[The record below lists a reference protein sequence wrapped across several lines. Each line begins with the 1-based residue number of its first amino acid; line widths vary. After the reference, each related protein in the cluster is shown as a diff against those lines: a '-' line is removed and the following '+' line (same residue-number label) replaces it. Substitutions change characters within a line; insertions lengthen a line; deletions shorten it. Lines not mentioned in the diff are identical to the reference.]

1 MEKKKEGFDYES
13 LKKKTLEQFRSGK
26 SLYGKGGAFAPL
38 LKEFLEAA
46 LQAELDDH
54 LQTEEEDR
62 SNRKNG
68 YTTKQLKTD
77 SGTIELDTPR
87 DRNSD
92 FAPQIVRKRETILAE
107 SLETK
112 IIALYGLGMSFRD
125 ISAHI
130 KDMYDTEISATTLSS
145 ITDKVIPLVK
155 QWQARP
161 LEALYCMVWLDG
173 MHYKVKDEGRVQI
186 RCVYNILGITSEGRK
201 EVLGMYVSESEGAN
215 FWLSVL
221 TDLQNRGV
229 EDMLIASIDNLKGFA
244 EAIQT
249 VFPKTEVQSCIVHQI
264 RNSLKYVASKDQ
276 KAFMKDLKPVYQAI
290 SREEAETNLEALE
303 KIWGKKYPVVLAS
316 WQRNWEKLT
325 TYFKYPA
332 DIRRLIYT
340 TNTIEGYHR
349 QIRKVTKTKGAFTS
363 DMALLK
369 LMYLATRNI
378 EKKWTMPLPNW
389 SITVSQLSIIFGAE
403 RLKLT
408 I

>member
-1 MEKKKEGFDYES
+1 MEKKKEAFDYEA

-54 LQTEEEDR
+54 LDGEEPQEY
-62 SNRKNG
+62 NRKNG

-87 DRNSD
+87 DRNSQ
-92 FAPQIVRKRETILAE
+92 FTPQIVRKRETILAE

-112 IIALYGLGMSFRD
+112 IIALYGRGMSFRD

-130 KDMYDTEISATTLSS
+130 KDMYDTDISATTLST
-145 ITDKVIPLVK
+145 ITDKVIPLVRE
-155 QWQARP
+155 WQARP

-173 MHYKVKDEGRVQI
+173 MHYKVKEEGRVQS
-186 RCVYNILGITSEGRK
+186 RCVYNILGITAEGRK
-201 EVLGMYVSESEGAN
+201 EVLGMYVSQSEGAN

-221 TDLQNRGV
+221 TDLQSRGV

-244 EAIQT
+244 EAIVT

-276 KAFMKDLKPVYQAI
+276 KAFMKELKPVYQAV
-290 SREEAETNLEALE
+290 SKEEAQTALE
-303 KIWGKKYPVVLAS
+303 TLEQSWGRKYPVVLSS

-332 DIRRLIYT
+332 DIRRMIYT

-378 EKKWTMPLPNW
+378 EKKWTMPLQNW
-389 SITVSQLSIIFGAE
+389 SITVSQLSIIFGE
-403 RLKLT
+403 QRVKLT

>member
-1 MEKKKEGFDYES
+1 MEKKKEVFDYEA

-38 LKEFLEAA
+38 LKDFLEAA

-54 LQTEEEDR
+54 LNGEEPDEN
-62 SNRKNG
+62 NRKNG
-68 YTTKQLKTD
+68 YTSKRLKTD

-87 DRNSD
+87 DRNSE
-92 FAPQIVRKRETILAE
+92 FVPQIVRKRETILAE

-112 IIALYGLGMSFRD
+112 IIALYGRGMSFRD

-130 KDMYDTEISATTLSS
+130 KEMYDTDISATTLSA
-145 ITDKVIPLVK
+145 ITDKVIPVVK
-155 QWQARP
+155 EWQARP

-173 MHYKVKDEGRVQI
+173 MHYKVKEEGRVQS
-186 RCVYNILGITSEGRK
+186 RCVYNILGITAEGRK

-276 KAFMKDLKPVYQAI
+276 KAFMKDLKPVYQAV
-290 SREEAETNLEALE
+290 SKEEAETNLEKLE
-303 KIWGKKYPVVLAS
+303 QSWGKKYPVVLSS

-332 DIRRLIYT
+332 DIRRMIYT

-378 EKKWTMPLPNW
+378 EKKWTMPLQNW
-389 SITVSQLSIIFGAE
+389 SITVSQLSIIFGE
-403 RLKLT
+403 QRVKLT
-408 I
+408 L

>member
-1 MEKKKEGFDYES
+1 MEKKKEVFDYEA

-38 LKEFLEAA
+38 LKDFLEAA

-54 LQTEEEDR
+54 LDGEEPDEN
-62 SNRKNG
+62 NRKNG
-68 YTTKQLKTD
+68 YTSKQLKTD

-87 DRNSD
+87 DRNSE

-112 IIALYGLGMSFRD
+112 IIALYGRGMSFRD

-130 KDMYDTEISATTLSS
+130 KDMYDTDISATTLSS

-155 QWQARP
+155 EWQARP

-173 MHYKVKDEGRVQI
+173 MHYKVKQEGRVQS
-186 RCVYNILGITSEGRK
+186 RCVYNILGITVEGRK

-264 RNSLKYVASKDQ
+264 RNSLKYVASKD
-276 KAFMKDLKPVYQAI
+276 
-290 SREEAETNLEALE
+290 
-303 KIWGKKYPVVLAS
+303 
-316 WQRNWEKLT
+316 
-325 TYFKYPA
+325 
-332 DIRRLIYT
+332 
-340 TNTIEGYHR
+340 
-349 QIRKVTKTKGAFTS
+349 
-363 DMALLK
+363 
-369 LMYLATRNI
+369 
-378 EKKWTMPLPNW
+378 
-389 SITVSQLSIIFGAE
+389 
-403 RLKLT
+403 
-408 I
+408 

>member
-1 MEKKKEGFDYES
+1 MEKKKEVFDYEA

-38 LKEFLEAA
+38 LKDFLEAA

-54 LQTEEEDR
+54 LKGEEPDEN
-62 SNRKNG
+62 NRKNG
-68 YTTKQLKTD
+68 YTSKQLKTD

-87 DRNSD
+87 DRNSE
-92 FAPQIVRKRETILAE
+92 FVPQIVRKRETILAE

-112 IIALYGLGMSFRD
+112 IIALYGRGMSFRD

-130 KDMYDTEISATTLSS
+130 KEMYDTDISATTLSS

-155 QWQARP
+155 EWQARP

-173 MHYKVKDEGRVQI
+173 MHYKVKQEGRMQA
-186 RCVYNILGITSEGRK
+186 RCVYNILGITAEGRK

-276 KAFMKDLKPVYQAI
+276 KAFMKDLN
-290 SREEAETNLEALE
+290 RCT
-303 KIWGKKYPVVLAS
+303 
-316 WQRNWEKLT
+316 
-325 TYFKYPA
+325 
-332 DIRRLIYT
+332 
-340 TNTIEGYHR
+340 R
-349 QIRKVTKTKGAFTS
+349 Q
-363 DMALLK
+363 
-369 LMYLATRNI
+369 
-378 EKKWTMPLPNW
+378 
-389 SITVSQLSIIFGAE
+389 
-403 RLKLT
+403 
-408 I
+408 

>member
-1 MEKKKEGFDYES
+1 MEKKKEAFDYEA

-54 LQTEEEDR
+54 LDGEEPQEN
-62 SNRKNG
+62 NRKNG

-87 DRNSD
+87 DRNAE
-92 FAPQIVRKRETILAE
+92 FTPQIVRKRETILAE

-112 IIALYGLGMSFRD
+112 IIALYGRGMSFRD

-130 KDMYDTEISATTLSS
+130 KDMYDTDISATTLST
-145 ITDKVIPLVK
+145 ITDKVIPLVRE
-155 QWQARP
+155 WQARP

-173 MHYKVKDEGRVQI
+173 MHYKVKEEGRVQS
-186 RCVYNILGITSEGRK
+186 RCVYNILGITAEGRK
-201 EVLGMYVSESEGAN
+201 EVLGMYVSQSEGAN

-221 TDLQNRGV
+221 TDLQSRGV
-229 EDMLIASIDNLKGFA
+229 EDVLIASIDNLKGFA
-244 EAIQT
+244 EAIVT

-276 KAFMKDLKPVYQAI
+276 KAFMKELKPVYQAV
-290 SREEAETNLEALE
+290 SKEEAQTALEALE
-303 KIWGKKYPVVLAS
+303 QSWGRKYPVVLSS

-332 DIRRLIYT
+332 DIRRMIYT

-378 EKKWTMPLPNW
+378 EKKWTMPLQNW
-389 SITVSQLSIIFGAE
+389 SITVSQLSIIFGE
-403 RLKLT
+403 QRVKLT

>member
-1 MEKKKEGFDYES
+1 MEKKDVFDYEA

-54 LQTEEEDR
+54 LSGEEPEEN
-62 SNRKNG
+62 NRKNG
-68 YTTKQLKTD
+68 YTSKQLKTD
-77 SGTIELDTPR
+77 SGTIDLDTPR
-87 DRNSD
+87 DRNAA
-92 FAPQIVRKRETILAE
+92 FEPQIVRKRETILAE

-112 IIALYGLGMSFRD
+112 IIALYGRGMSFRD

-130 KDMYDTEISATTLSS
+130 KDMYDTDISAATLSA
-145 ITDKVIPLVK
+145 ITGKVIPLVK
-155 QWQARP
+155 EWQARP

-173 MHYKVKDEGRVQI
+173 MHYKVKEEGRVQS
-186 RCVYNILGITSEGRK
+186 RCVYNILGITAEGRK

-221 TDLQNRGV
+221 TDLKNRGV
-229 EDMLIASIDNLKGFA
+229 EDLLIASIDNLKGFA
-244 EAIQT
+244 EAIVT

-276 KAFMKDLKPVYQAI
+276 KAFMKDLKPVYQAV
-290 SREEAETNLEALE
+290 SKEEAEANLETLE
-303 KIWGKKYPVVLAS
+303 QSWGKKYPVVLSS

-325 TYFKYPA
+325 TYFKYPS
-332 DIRRLIYT
+332 DIRRMIYT

-378 EKKWTMPLPNW
+378 EKGWTMPLQNW
-389 SITVSQLSIIFGAE
+389 SITISQLSIIFGTD
-403 RLKLT
+403 RVKLT

>member
-1 MEKKKEGFDYES
+1 MENNKQVFDYEA

-26 SLYGKGGAFAPL
+26 NLYGKGGAFAPL

-54 LQTEEEDR
+54 LEGEEPEEN
-62 SNRKNG
+62 NRKNG

-87 DRNSD
+87 DRNAE
-92 FAPQIVRKRETILAE
+92 FTPQIVRKRETILAE

-112 IIALYGLGMSFRD
+112 IIALYGRGMSFRD

-130 KDMYDTEISATTLSS
+130 KDMYDTDISATTLST
-145 ITDKVIPLVK
+145 ITDKVIPLVNE
-155 QWQARP
+155 WRARP
-161 LEALYCMVWLDG
+161 LEALYCMAWLDA
-173 MHYKVKDEGRVQI
+173 MHYKVKEEGRVQS
-186 RCVYNILGITSEGRK
+186 RCVYNILSITAEGKK

-221 TDLQNRGV
+221 TDLKNRGV

-244 EAIQT
+244 EAIVT

-276 KAFMKDLKPVYQAI
+276 KAFMKELKPVYQAVTK
-290 SREEAETNLEALE
+290 EVAEVNLEALE
-303 KIWGKKYPVVLAS
+303 KSWGKKYPVVLSS

-332 DIRRLIYT
+332 DIRKLIYT

-378 EKKWTMPLPNW
+378 EKKWTMPLQNW
-389 SITVSQLSIIFGAE
+389 SITVSQLSIIFGE
-403 RLKLT
+403 QRLKLS